1 MSYIYIKREED
12 NFTDFCTYT
21 RISDMAYFEVPC
33 VLDNNKDIDYINTEK
48 KMQKA
53 IELADEQIS
62 YMN

>member
-1 MSYIYIKREED
+1 
-12 NFTDFCTYT
+12 
-21 RISDMAYFEVPC
+21 MAYFEVPC
-33 VLDNNKDIDYINTEK
+33 VLDSNKDIDYVNTEK